1 MTPCTRWLPDRP
13 LPPYTYVPG
22 RTPHP
27 VSDPRGHS
35 FGNRN
40 EDAEPPPAV
49 AGQAVLNGLLWG
61 IDLFNHGYFWEA
73 HEAWEGLWHA
83 AGRRGATADLFK
95 ALIQLAVA
103 GVKHYEGRDEG
114 MRRHA
119 ARAKELLQPF
129 AGSLVFGLRVT
140 DLICMAE
147 SIAAAGWP
155 PEPPVLRFDGTAVS
169 VGLAESESQRQQ

>member
-1 MTPCTRWLPDRP
+1 MTPPFRWLPDRP
-13 LPPYTYVPG
+13 LPPYTHVPG

-35 FGNRN
+35 FGNRSEN
-40 EDAEPPPAV
+40 VKPLPA
-49 AGQAVLNGLLWG
+49 AGRPLLDGLLWG

-83 AGRRGATADLFK
+83 SGRRGAEADFFK

-119 ARAKELLQPF
+119 ARARELLQPF
-129 AGSLVFGLRVT
+129 AGSLVYGLHVA

-155 PEPPVLRFDGTAVS
+155 TEQPILRFDGTAVT
-169 VGLAESESQRQQ
+169 VGLAESKAQGQQ